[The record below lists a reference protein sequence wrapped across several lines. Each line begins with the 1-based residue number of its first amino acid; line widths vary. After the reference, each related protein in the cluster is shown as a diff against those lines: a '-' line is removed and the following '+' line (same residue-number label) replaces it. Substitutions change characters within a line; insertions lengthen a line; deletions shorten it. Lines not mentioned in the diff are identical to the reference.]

1 MNSLNEK
8 ASVPSMS
15 PKKKTNN
22 LPDQVSEEVVTSDET
37 PGTIEIEDTI
47 KQSGKFIG
55 QWQTL
60 ISTTNW
66 DKGQIIVAWR
76 EELAMQELSPL
87 HYSDESWSRIVGGVS
102 PQHAGRLRRTYERF
116 GEVYQSY
123 KGIFWSHFYA
133 ALEWDDGEMWL
144 EGAVQNRW
152 SVSQMRMKRWE
163 SLGGDPRSKPKAGE
177 IVESEI
183 EEELT
188 SLAVAENQELG
199 KKEKDYDEYV
209 PGPRDERPDFGD
221 DEAPF
226 NSGDDRVSVTNE
238 ANSPAIRLFAAF
250 ENLPDDVSTAAEEFK
265 LCIIRHKTAEW
276 SELSRD
282 QMVDLLDA
290 LKQLT
295 LQG

>member
-1 MNSLNEK
+1 
-8 ASVPSMS
+8 MS

-22 LPDQVSEEVVTSDET
+22 LPEDISIEVENAVET
-37 PGTIEIEDTI
+37 PETVEIEDTI
-47 KQSGKFIG
+47 KQSVKFIG

-66 DKGQIIVAWR
+66 EKGQIIVAWR
-76 EELAMQELSPL
+76 GELAMQDLSPL

-102 PQHAGRLRRTYERF
+102 PQHVGRLRRTYERF
-116 GEVYQSY
+116 GEVYPSY
-123 KGIFWSHFYA
+123 KGIYWSHFYA

-152 SVSQMRMKRWE
+152 SVSQMRMQRWE
-163 SLGGDPRSKPKAGE
+163 SLGGDPKSKPKPGD
-177 IVESEI
+177 IVDSEI
-183 EEELT
+183 QEELS
-188 SLAVAENQELG
+188 SLSVAENQELG
-199 KKEKDYDEYV
+199 KKEKEYDEYV

-226 NSGDDRVSVTNE
+226 DSDDDRVSVTNE
-238 ANSPAIRLFAAF
+238 ANSPAVRLFAAF
-250 ENLPDDVSTAAEEFK
+250 ENLPDDVSAAAEEFK

-282 QMVDLLDA
+282 QMVNLLDA

>member
-1 MNSLNEK
+1 
-8 ASVPSMS
+8 MS

-22 LPDQVSEEVVTSDET
+22 LPEDISVEIENAVDTPEV
-37 PGTIEIEDTI
+37 IEIEDTVR
-47 KQSGKFIG
+47 QSVKFIG

-66 DKGQIIVAWR
+66 EKGQIIVAWR
-76 EELAMQELSPL
+76 GELAMQDLSPL

-102 PQHAGRLRRTYERF
+102 PQHVGRLRRTFERF

-123 KGIFWSHFYA
+123 KGIYWSHFYA
-133 ALEWDDGEMWL
+133 ALEWDDSEMWL

-152 SVSQMRMKRWE
+152 SVSQMRMQRWE
-163 SLGGDPRSKPKAGE
+163 SLGGDPKLKPKPGE
-177 IVESEI
+177 IIDSEI
-183 EEELT
+183 QEELS
-188 SLAVAENQELG
+188 SLSVAENQELG
-199 KKEKDYDEYV
+199 KKDKDYDEYV

-226 NSGDDRVSVTNE
+226 DSDDDRVSVTNE
-238 ANSPAIRLFAAF
+238 ATSPAVRLFAAF
-250 ENLPDDVSTAAEEFK
+250 EDLPDDVSAAAEEFK

-276 SELSRD
+276 SEMSRD
-282 QMVDLLDA
+282 QMVNLLDA

-295 LQG
+295 F